1 MDLTTAGARASY
13 SYTNE
18 IGGESV
24 SYLSPSSL
32 DQALDILSQGG
43 VSILAGGTDWFPMQG
58 DLPVKRP
65 VLDVTRLPGFRGIVR
80 QDGGWRIGAA
90 TRWTDII
97 RADLPPAFDGLKA
110 AAREV
115 GSVQIQNAGTVA
127 GNLCNASPA
136 ADGVPPLLTLDARVE
151 MVSKAGLRVVPLD
164 QFLLGVRKTALRPDE
179 LVSAVIVPEMAE
191 GARGAFL
198 KLGARK
204 YLVISIAMVAG
215 VVTLRDGRIAEARL
229 AVGSCS
235 PVACRLPDLEA
246 AITEQVPE
254 DAVRLISQQNLTG
267 LAPISDARASAA
279 YRLEAVAEACRRVI
293 LSATTEGVK
302 HDG

>member
-1 MDLTTAGARASY
+1 
-13 SYTNE
+13 
-18 IGGESV
+18 
-24 SYLSPSSL
+24 
-32 DQALDILSQGG
+32 
-43 VSILAGGTDWFPMQG
+43 MQG

-65 VLDVTRLPGFRGIVR
+65 VLDVTRLPGFRGITR
-80 QDGGWRIGAA
+80 QDDGWRIGAA

-151 MVSKAGLRVVPLD
+151 MVSKAGTRVVPLG
-164 QFLLGVRKTALRPDE
+164 QFLLGVRKTALRADE
-179 LVSAVIVPEMAE
+179 LVSAVILPETPQ
-191 GARGAFL
+191 GARSAFL

-215 VVTLRDGRIAEARL
+215 LITLREGRISEARL

-235 PVACRLPDLEA
+235 PVAQRLPALESA
-246 AITEQVPE
+246 LRGCTVAQAFE
-254 DAVRLISQQNLTG
+254 AVTSDHLTG

-279 YRLEAVAEACRRVI
+279 YRLEAVTEACRRVI
-293 LSATTEGVK
+293 LAASEGK
-302 HDG
+302 HP